1 MIYFLNVYKGVI
13 LIKNYLFTN
22 HENLPKHVIELI
34 TYEIPENTISI
45 YNPEIIK
52 VVDVAKKFKNDGNFY
67 LIYGK
72 TYALILHTKNNEIL
86 ETINVF
92 SIVKPYNEFE
102 NIQIGSTFYQRFKDL
117 NPSSF
122 NFIED
127 IL

>member
-1 MIYFLNVYKGVI
+1 MLLLLNNNKGVI
-13 LIKNYLFTN
+13 FIKSCLFTN
-22 HENLPKHVIELI
+22 HENLPQHAIELI
-34 TYEIPENTISI
+34 TYEIPENNTSI

-52 VVDVAKKFKNDGNFY
+52 VVDVAEKFKNDGNFY

-72 TYALILHTKNNEIL
+72 TYALILHIKNNEIL
-86 ETINVF
+86 ETINVY

-117 NPSSF
+117 NPNLF
-122 NFIED
+122 NFIDD